1 MIKKNL
7 IGAVLMVLFLA
18 GTSFAQDATD
28 QNNPPQ
34 GQGAGSEHSHHAP
47 SQAAIDACS
56 GKSEGGSCNYTTPRG
71 KDRSGTCTYTQDKQ
85 SLFCKGSKPASS

>member
-7 IGAVLMVLFLA
+7 IGAVIMVLFLA
-18 GTSFAQDATD
+18 STSYAQDATD
-28 QNNPPQ
+28 QSNPPQ
-34 GQGAGSEHSHHAP
+34 DQSAGAGHSHHAP

-56 GKSEGGSCNYTTPRG
+56 GKSEGDSCSYTTPRG
-71 KDRSGTCTYTQDKQ
+71 KDRSGTCTNTQDKQ